1 MEKVVACKNRKLP
14 SYNYIIMDD
23 FVIKK
28 QLEEF
33 AELEEDDS
41 LTSWDFE
48 NMYDDYGTFRA
59 GWEAC
64 KEFYPINGDKNGTR

>member
-41 LTSWDFE
+41 LISWDFE

-64 KEFYPINGDKNGTR
+64 KEFYRVNGDKNGTR